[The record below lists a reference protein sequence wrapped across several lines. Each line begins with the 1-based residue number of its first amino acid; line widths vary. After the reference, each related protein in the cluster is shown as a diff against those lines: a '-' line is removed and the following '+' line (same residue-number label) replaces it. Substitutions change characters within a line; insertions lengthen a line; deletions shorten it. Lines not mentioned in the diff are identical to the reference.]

1 MIFKIDKD
9 IYIIFN
15 KMCSS
20 TLTNYCLILYKYGI
34 NEEIE
39 KVNITISL
47 TQNHW
52 YSFEINVIKY
62 NMICEQIVSLT
73 CWFKF

>member
-1 MIFKIDKD
+1 MVFIIDKD

-15 KMCSS
+15 KVCFS

-39 KVNITISL
+39 KINIISL
-47 TQNHW
+47 TIKI
-52 YSFEINVIKY
+52 IN
-62 NMICEQIVSLT
+62 T
-73 CWFKF
+73 HFKLM